1 MPTVQSAL
9 ADRVEFE
16 VNDEASEDED
26 DVAGRQRGDSGS
38 ARSSTDDP
46 KDARQV
52 PLMYES
58 TV

>member
-1 MPTVQSAL
+1 MPTIQSVL

-26 DVAGRQRGDSGS
+26 EVAGRQRGDSGS
-38 ARSSTDDP
+38 AKSSIDDP
-46 KDARQV
+46 KDAQQV